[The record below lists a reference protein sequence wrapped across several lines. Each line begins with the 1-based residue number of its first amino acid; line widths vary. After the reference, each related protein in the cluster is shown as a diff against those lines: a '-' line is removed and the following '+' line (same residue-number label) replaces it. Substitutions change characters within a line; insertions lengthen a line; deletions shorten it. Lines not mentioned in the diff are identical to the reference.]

1 MLVGLSSDLK
11 IYDSRSLPNPR
22 STCDLPP
29 RPFGCTI
36 PALDAGPVIFRS
48 KDLRF
53 FVPRSTCDLPPRPF
67 GCTIPA
73 LDAGPVIFRSKDLR
87 FFVPL
92 TVLARAVC
100 VSCAMSPSVLV
111 SARVSALDVS
121 CVLRAA
127 WASESMM
134 A

>member
-11 IYDSRSLPNPR
+11 IYDSRSLPAPR

-53 FVPRSTCDLPPRPF
+53 FVPRSTCDLPPWPF

-73 LDAGPVIFRSKDLR
+73 LDAGSAAPDIGTVLA
-87 FFVPL
+87 PL